1 MGGPPFSWAS
11 ANLIGREMP
20 LFLAPELKS
29 ANPSSVVDALCAA
42 PTNRSW
48 KLSRREKMS
57 NHFTG
62 LSLGPPLGDQRLDLC
77 DLYAFQSPADAAKTV
92 IILNANPN
100 ADALH
105 PDAIYRL
112 NIDNDG
118 DLLTDISFSF
128 VFSQPQNGKQSFD
141 VSLAKGEESRSAE
154 AVGKKIVAGAEV
166 SFSAVP
172 NIVKAGDFK
181 FFAGSRSDAFFFD
194 FDGIKNLF
202 DIRGKR
208 NFTEPHVS
216 GKSPWTGVDSN
227 TESNVFSMVVEMPTS
242 ELDPKPEAHMW
253 GRCSVRQNGTLIHAD
268 RAGHPSVSS
277 FFNTDDTK
285 LEYNASDPV
294 NDRKR
299 WLDQFVH
306 LMGHTGNYSREE
318 AIAAI
323 DKERTLPDVLT
334 FNPSK
339 PAKYP
344 NGRVFTDDVIDY
356 RIAFL
361 TKGQCPPTGLKPHS
375 DILKDFPFIGTPHR
389 KKS

>member
-1 MGGPPFSWAS
+1 
-11 ANLIGREMP
+11 
-20 LFLAPELKS
+20 
-29 ANPSSVVDALCAA
+29 
-42 PTNRSW
+42 
-48 KLSRREKMS
+48 MS

-77 DLYAFQSPADAAKTV
+77 DLYAFQAPADPSRTV
-92 IILNANPN
+92 LILNANPT

-118 DLLTDISFSF
+118 DCLTDIAISY
-128 VFSQPQNGKQSFD
+128 VFSRPQNGRQTASVF
-141 VSLAKGEESRSAE
+141 VAKGVEARSAE
-154 AVGKKIVAGAEV
+154 AVGKKIIADAEV
-166 SFSAVP
+166 SFGTKP
-172 NIVKAGDFK
+172 NIVKSGFCT
-181 FFAGSRSDAFFFD
+181 FFAGRRSDAFFFD

-202 DIRGKR
+202 DTKGGR
-208 NFTEPHVS
+208 NFTAPHLG

-227 TESNVFSMVVEMPTS
+227 TKANVFSTVIELPTS
-242 ELDPKPEAHMW
+242 ELGASPEIRVW
-253 GRCSVRQNGTLIHAD
+253 GRCSVRRDGKLLHVD

-285 LEYNASDPV
+285 EEYNASEPV

-306 LMGHTGNYSREE
+306 LMGHTGNYTRTE

-323 DKERTLPDVLT
+323 DKDRILPDMLCY
-334 FNPSK
+334 NSSI

-344 NGRVFTDDVIDY
+344 NGRVFTDDVIDH
-356 RIAFL
+356 RLAFL
-361 TKGQCPPTGLKPHS
+361 SKGEIPPSGLKPHA
-375 DILKDFPFIGTPHR
+375 DILKAFPYIGTPH
-389 KKS
+389 SNQGS